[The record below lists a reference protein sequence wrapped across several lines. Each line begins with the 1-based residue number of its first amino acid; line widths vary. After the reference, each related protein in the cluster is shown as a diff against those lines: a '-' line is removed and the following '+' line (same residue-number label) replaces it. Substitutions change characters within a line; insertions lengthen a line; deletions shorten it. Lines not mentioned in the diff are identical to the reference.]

1 MLIRRKFDG
10 LSLEWQFPVCWQS
23 DCKKGSSKDKEG
35 FVSLVKELK
44 KAFQPKDL
52 ILAAGL
58 SGKAKVWFICDI
70 FFSKIFMTYCDK
82 KLFYRSRTNFEIRG

>member
-1 MLIRRKFDG
+1 MKKLVKMLIRRKFDG

-58 SGKAKVWFICDI
+58 SGKAKIYQN
-70 FFSKIFMTYCDK
+70 TTN
-82 KLFYRSRTNFEIRG
+82 KLYV

>member
-58 SGKAKVWFICDI
+58 SGKAKV
-70 FFSKIFMTYCDK
+70 
-82 KLFYRSRTNFEIRG
+82 

>member
-1 MLIRRKFDG
+1 MLTRRKFDG
-10 LSLEWQFPVCWQS
+10 LSLEWQYPVCWHS
-23 DCKKGSSKDKEG
+23 DCRNGNKNDKAG

-58 SGKAKVWFICDI
+58 SG
-70 FFSKIFMTYCDK
+70 T
-82 KLFYRSRTNFEIRG
+82 L

>member
-1 MLIRRKFDG
+1 MSKFSLFMVKFDG

-58 SGKAKVWFICDI
+58 SGKAKIYPI
-70 FFSKIFMTYCDK
+70 TTN
-82 KLFYRSRTNFEIRG
+82 KLNV